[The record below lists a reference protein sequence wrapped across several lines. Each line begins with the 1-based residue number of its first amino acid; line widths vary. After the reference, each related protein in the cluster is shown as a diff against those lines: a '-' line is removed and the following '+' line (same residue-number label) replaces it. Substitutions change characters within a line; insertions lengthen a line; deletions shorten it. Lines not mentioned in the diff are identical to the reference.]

1 MPKRKAGCER
11 RSNEDGV
18 CDAVAEGEVR
28 KTKLVKSENEIKLRV
43 AAQVEDEGRRRDLL
57 EEYKHLTNDVFA
69 EARKHTGT
77 ATRWPIRLNH
87 CFQRIILDNLFQD
100 VWYPHLSIDGE
111 DGSKPPKGGAMHRL
125 RIDQLVG
132 ALEIGRQM
140 LEGGAPI
147 VRELNERSLAWRG
160 KQRRGRRHEA
170 KRPTAK
176 AKDSDSR
183 R

>member
-57 EEYKHLTNDVFA
+57 EEYKHLTNDVLPA

-125 RIDQLVG
+125 RIDQLRLSRSAG
-132 ALEIGRQM
+132 NWTPDARRWRPHRSRTERALPGLARQ
-140 LEGGAPI
+140 ATTWKTT
-147 VRELNERSLAWRG
+147 RSQA
-160 KQRRGRRHEA
+160 
-170 KRPTAK
+170 TN
-176 AKDSDSR
+176 S
-183 R
+183 

>member
-11 RSNEDGV
+11 RRDEDG
-18 CDAVAEGEVR
+18 VAEGEAR
-28 KTKLVKSENEIKLRV
+28 MMKLAKSENEIKSRV
-43 AAQVEDEGRRRDLL
+43 VAQVEDEGQRLDLL
-57 EEYKHLTNDVFA
+57 EEYKHLTNGVLPA

-77 ATRWPIRLNH
+77 ASRWPIRLNH
-87 CFQRIILDNLFQD
+87 CFQRVILDNLFQD

-140 LEGGAPI
+140 RQGGAPI

-160 KQRRGRRHEA
+160 KQRRRRRHEA
-170 KRPTAK
+170 KPRPTAK
-176 AKDSDSR
+176 ANGPDSTR
-183 R
+183 